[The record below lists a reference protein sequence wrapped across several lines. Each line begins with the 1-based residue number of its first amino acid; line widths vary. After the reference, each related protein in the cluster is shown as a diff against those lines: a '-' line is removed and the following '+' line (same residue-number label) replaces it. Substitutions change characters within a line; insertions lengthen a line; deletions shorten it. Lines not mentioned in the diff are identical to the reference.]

1 MPSEGIAI
9 IGIAAQLP
17 SGTSSTEDLGYSSFW
32 DFLINNGQAYVP
44 LADVEF
50 DPTQC
55 VSGSFLAHISIHTPW
70 YRFES
75 KSGLPEQGAF
85 LKNAAN
91 FDHISFGISARDARV
106 MPYSARRLMEL
117 SLHALADSGID
128 SRGQRIGCFM
138 SGSTGTRERGLNTDG
153 SLAWVP
159 SALANR
165 ISYILDITGPSI
177 QLDTACSSSLTALH
191 VAIGAI
197 ERGDC
202 TAALVGAAQVDREF
216 GRAEGAVVIV
226 LKSLEAA
233 LEDND
238 HVYSVVLGSAINST
252 GSSMPLYVPSGIA
265 QQRCIT
271 EAYRRA
277 ARDPKNADYV
287 ELHATGTSVGDP
299 IETNA
304 AGEIFGKDEV
314 TVVGSV
320 KGNVGHLEVAAFLA
334 SLVKACLILE
344 HGIIPPT
351 VNVSNLSSYI
361 HWGKYRLDVS
371 AGPTTLGCRSPSG
384 RSLISISGS
393 GIGGATGHVVLEAP
407 PPPNTPIVPASSA
420 PASSAP
426 ALCVVGGLSPKAVE
440 QIAQSVFQLLTEDPT
455 SSHEIAVTVTRRA
468 RQLPWR
474 TYFTWPMSPGEEIPS
489 AVLIPAAGP
498 RSLAFIFSGQG
509 PQHLEMGRQLFAEH
523 PVFRKTV
530 LQLDDVYR
538 RLMGTSLIETTGLF
552 VSIPTPR
559 ISLPSLGWPVTI
571 TVSAIAM
578 VQIALFDLLKSVG
591 VVPDLMVGH
600 SAGETAIVYASGAGP
615 KEMAMEIAIAR
626 GEAMSCTEGDCFGM
640 ATLACDAARAADLIA
655 EVLKEHGGVLEV
667 SCINAPESVSVSGTA
682 TQLDNIVAL
691 AQQKGLFAQR
701 IRTLV
706 PGHSSF
712 MDCIKADYLSRM
724 TTIFAHYPGTHA
736 PTIPVF
742 STCRDQILVDSFT
755 PEYFWDNCRNGVQF
769 CGAISSILADSSPIF
784 LEISCHPVLAASV
797 AAQGV
802 PETRI
807 LCPMKRSSHTKSTSR
822 VSNEQL
828 VFANTLGRLSLLA
841 YNALDLSGLYGA
853 STYKPESIQHPLTA
867 RAISAPPPTLMNS
880 VHSECGP
887 LSIPNLK
894 LNQTSHP
901 DLAQHVVYGEPVLP
915 ATGFIDLLLESGANF
930 LWDVEF
936 ISVLSLSAAHP
947 IDVRLEMVDSSWFLK
962 SKSTAQQYREHAR
975 GFSDNSAPLEVPT
988 PSDLQSIWQRLPTLN
1003 FDGFYSSLDPS
1014 MTFGP
1019 KFQRIVKCH
1028 GGPTEVLAEIRGPTS
1043 DELSEG
1049 YALHPIVLDVCLHV
1063 MLHSDIS
1070 KETCNDVTYLPS
1082 KLDHFIFYRREPD
1095 VGNWLSHI
1103 RLRQWMPDSKSFD
1116 VLVTDSSGI
1125 ALCEFHNLTVQKF
1138 SSAAPPTIERRFE
1151 LVFQPFKMIAP
1162 IPTFSPTFPERSDK
1176 YEVNLLFEALDR
1188 LSLEMISKSLEHG
1201 VSVGSDVSRRRY
1213 LEFSENA
1220 LRQHVQKI
1228 TKKSAL
1234 DLETVWPQYFE
1245 VLRRLSAVHTS
1256 VYESSQ
1262 AAVDVLYSDGLMSD
1276 FYSASNHTSL
1286 VCTEATKTFSELLKS
1301 FRAGGKKSLKVL
1313 ELGAGTGRLTRHL
1326 VEELNHHKDIL
1337 VEYTVTDIS
1346 FALVAELATALPYST
1361 IIPKSFDISKPALA
1375 QGLHSE
1381 YYDIIVALHVLHTV
1395 PDVKRCLSSL
1405 QTLLVPGGCLLVVEL
1420 DGSSWTRS
1428 GRIWFDCVFGTFPEW
1443 FSYNDGRTHCTL
1455 APEAWKERLE
1465 ETGFINTQT
1474 SVECGGTGHEFFF
1487 AAQKPTSPHIVSPLS
1502 SQSSIRT
1509 FAYRFGNEMAL
1520 RTYLLTLDTELPE
1533 TLYLLTMQGRDADSA
1548 LGLCS
1553 AIAKELRPWEIRLAI
1568 FESASHFSD
1577 PIPLISQHI
1586 GLFESGDNTVSF
1598 SRDGLAHIPRVALA
1612 SPPPSLGLADGVFHD
1627 PHYVEVEILHW
1638 FAMSASFGSFIGR
1651 IIGSR
1656 HLKFSTGD
1664 IITGL
1669 TESAAA
1675 DILRV
1680 AVGSVITLGQDK
1692 ATSDVAAES
1701 ATVVLSRL
1709 LSSHIPR
1716 VGQVAV
1722 AIDDRKVADIIE
1734 HCARGN
1740 SSIQLLHPTFKDP
1753 HRPYRFDL
1761 LISDSQ
1767 TLSQYPHLRRW
1778 VPRTGKIL
1786 LWDSLLHDV
1795 VNGDPDWIHDTLD
1808 AALPPTLLAIPM
1820 VFTKSGVPNG
1830 SPIQPPKPRASPPF
1844 RHDRTYILLGGI
1856 GGLGIDLAVWL
1867 YQHGARY
1874 LVLTSRRGIASLD
1887 PIHDALT
1894 LAKVE
1899 YLKRQEDL
1907 VLALEP
1913 CDATDKDATR
1923 VLTEGVQA
1931 PIGGCFQMT
1940 LVLSEALFL
1949 NQTEEALHAVQ
1960 DSKIRVF
1967 ETFAAQVDITSLDF
1981 FVSFSSFSG
1990 LFGLM
1995 GESIYSSAC
2004 TALDGALAQYPNAFS
2019 LIAPGIQDAGYVARR
2034 RAKDGVQIAV
2044 SISAEYLWLSLED
2057 GLRRLD
2063 HEPFDRYI
2071 PDVDWNHIDAN
2082 FILPM
2087 ACRHLIVMPSRYP
2100 TADTKTQRKSDREI
2114 LASVLELLEVSQN
2127 DFDANQPLTT
2137 YGLDSISAA
2146 KLSSILHPY
2155 ASISQIQLLGGIS
2168 WAQITAA
2175 SNGGPTSESTGPP
2188 RLGDVPAALEILL
2201 SVLGMTEDDL
2211 SPNIPLSSYGLDS
2224 LGASRLALALKPYVT
2239 VTQMQL
2245 MGQTTWGQL
2254 AGLMAGSGPARAP
2267 RDDALVELCAGLDPP
2282 LILLPG
2288 ADGSIALFFALQ
2300 NHFQGGLWAI
2310 QLADA
2315 IQHTASLAAL
2325 VAFCEQKIREKIP
2338 RGPYRL
2344 AAYSASNILA
2354 VALAKALEATGE
2366 RVVQLTFID
2375 YFPIIW
2381 STEILEALVR
2391 DRHLAEIE
2399 FYQGKNVVDML
2410 RADPLT
2416 RATDIEDYLAA
2427 MRGRPEAS
2435 SNSVSAVKTSK
2446 ALMALIVD
2454 FLQQFYP
2461 LDRPRTCGT
2470 FAEAMVDWMASVRAP
2485 MNVLVAE
2492 YGIVKSF
2499 PGPAWIDLGASQCAG
2514 RKTVQVH
2521 SILGV
2526 GHYGI
2531 LKNKSVS
2538 PILEQWDENQS

>member
-17 SGTSSTEDLGYSSFW
+17 SGISSTEDLGYSSFW
-32 DFLINNGQAYVP
+32 DFLVNGGQACVP

-50 DPTQC
+50 DPTQ
-55 VSGSFLAHISIHTPW
+55 
-70 YRFES
+70 FES
-75 KSGLPEQGAF
+75 KSGFPEQGAF
-85 LKNAAN
+85 LKNAAS

-128 SRGQRIGCFM
+128 SRGQKIGCFM
-138 SGSTGTRERGLNTDG
+138 SGSTGTGGRGLNTDG

-165 ISYILDITGPSI
+165 ISYILDITGPSM

-202 TAALVGAAQVDREF
+202 TAALVGAAQVDRDLSEWKAYVQGGVLSPDGKSKPFDLAADGF
-216 GRAEGAVVIV
+216 GRAEGAIVIV
-226 LKSLEAA
+226 LKSLQAA

-238 HVYSVVLGSAINST
+238 HVYSVIRGSAINST
-252 GSSMPLYVPSGIA
+252 GSSMPLYVPSGFA
-265 QQRCIT
+265 QQQCIA

-277 ARDPKNADYV
+277 SRDPKDVDYV

-304 AGEIFGKDEV
+304 AGEIFGRDEV

-320 KGNVGHLEVAAFLA
+320 KGNIGHLEVAAFLA

-344 HGIIPPT
+344 HGMIPPT

-361 HWGKYRLDVS
+361 HWAKYRLDVP
-371 AGPTTLGCRSPSG
+371 AEPTTLGCRSPTG
-384 RSLISISGS
+384 RSLISISSS

-407 PPPNTPIVPASSA
+407 PPPNTPIVPSR
-420 PASSAP
+420 SAP

-440 QIAQSVFQLLTEDPT
+440 EISQSVCQLLAEDPA
-455 SSHEIAVTVTRRA
+455 SSHEIAVTVARRA

-474 TYFTWPMSPGEEIPS
+474 AYFIWPMSPGEEIPS
-489 AVLIPAAGP
+489 AVLMPAPGP
-498 RSLAFIFSGQG
+498 QSLAFVFSGQG
-509 PQHLEMGRQLFAEH
+509 PQHLKMGCQLFAEY

-538 RLMGTSLIETTGLF
+538 RLMGSSLIETTGLF
-552 VSIPTPR
+552 APIPHPR
-559 ISLPSLGWPVTI
+559 ILLHSSSWPVTI

-578 VQIALFDLLKSVG
+578 IQIAMFDLLKSVG

-626 GEAMSCTEGDCFGM
+626 GEAMSGTEGDSFGM
-640 ATLACDAARAADLIA
+640 ATLACDTACAAKLIA
-655 EVLKEHGGVLEV
+655 EVVKEHGGVLEV

-682 TQLDNIVAL
+682 IQLENIVAL

-724 TTIFAHYPGTHA
+724 RSIFERYPGTHA

-742 STCRDQILVDSFT
+742 STCRDRMLVDSFT

-784 LEISCHPVLAASV
+784 LEISCHSVLAASV
-797 AAQGV
+797 MAQGV

-807 LCPMKRSSHTKSTSR
+807 LCPMRRPSTKKSTSG
-822 VSNEQL
+822 VSDEQL
-828 VFANTLGRLSLLA
+828 VFSSALGRLSLLG

-853 STYKPESIQHPLTA
+853 STYKPESIKHPLAA
-867 RAISAPPPTLMNS
+867 RVISAPPPTLVNT
-880 VHSECGP
+880 VHSDFGP
-887 LSIPNLK
+887 LSLPNLE
-894 LNQTSHP
+894 LSQTSHP

-936 ISVLSLSAAHP
+936 ISVLALSAARS

-962 SKSTAQQYREHAR
+962 SKSTAPHYRENAR
-975 GFSDNSAPLEVPT
+975 GFSDNAAPLKVTAPL
-988 PSDLQSIWQRLPTLN
+988 DFQSIWQRLPPLS
-1003 FDGFYSSLDPS
+1003 FDGFYSSLDPC

-1019 KFQRIVKCH
+1019 KFQRIVRCH
-1028 GGPTEVLAEIRGPTS
+1028 GGPIEVLAEIRGPTF

-1049 YALHPIVLDVCLHV
+1049 YALHPIVLDACLHV

-1070 KETCNDVTYLPS
+1070 KEPCNDITYLPS
-1082 KLDHFIFYRREPD
+1082 KLDHFIFYRRKLD
-1095 VGNWLSHI
+1095 VGNWFSHI
-1103 RLRQWMPDSKSFD
+1103 RLRQWMPDSKSYD

-1125 ALCEFHNLTVQKF
+1125 VLCEFHNLTVRKF

-1151 LVFQPFKMIAP
+1151 LVSQPFKMIAP
-1162 IPTFSPTFPERSDK
+1162 IPTFSPTFPEHPDK
-1176 YEVNLLFEALDR
+1176 YQVNLLFEALDR
-1188 LSLEMISKSLEHG
+1188 LSFEMISKSLERG
-1201 VSVGSDVSRRRY
+1201 VSLGSDVSRRRY
-1213 LEFSENA
+1213 LEFSEYAVRN
-1220 LRQHVQKI
+1220 HVQKI
-1228 TKKSAL
+1228 PEK
-1234 DLETVWPQYFE
+1234 
-1245 VLRRLSAVHTS
+1245 R
-1256 VYESSQ
+1256 
-1262 AAVDVLYSDGLMSD
+1262 
-1276 FYSASNHTSL
+1276 
-1286 VCTEATKTFSELLKS
+1286 
-1301 FRAGGKKSLKVL
+1301 
-1313 ELGAGTGRLTRHL
+1313 TGRLTRNL
-1326 VEELNHHKDIL
+1326 VKELNDHDDVL
-1337 VEYTVTDIS
+1337 VEYTVTDTS

-1361 IIPKSFDISKPALA
+1361 VIPRSYDISKPALD
-1375 QGLHSE
+1375 QGFHSE
-1381 YYDIIVALHVLHTV
+1381 YYDFIVALHVLHTV

-1405 QTLLVPGGCLLVVEL
+1405 QTLLVPGGCLLIVEL
-1420 DGSSWTRS
+1420 DGSSWTSS
-1428 GRIWFDCVFGTFPEW
+1428 GHIWFDCVFGTFPEW
-1443 FSYNDGRTHCTL
+1443 FSYKDGRTHCTL
-1455 APEAWKERLE
+1455 APEAWKDRLE
-1465 ETGFINTQT
+1465 ETGFINIQT
-1474 SVECGGTGHEFFF
+1474 SVERGGTGHEFFF
-1487 AAQKPTSPHIVSPLS
+1487 AAQKPISPLIVLPLS
-1502 SQSSIRT
+1502 SQSLMRT
-1509 FAYRFGNEMAL
+1509 FAYRFGDEMAL
-1520 RTYLLTLDTELPE
+1520 RKYLLTLDTELPE

-1553 AIAKELRPWEIRLAI
+1553 AIAKELRPWAIRLAI

-1586 GLFESGDNTVSF
+1586 GIFESGDNIVSF
-1598 SRDGLAHIPRVALA
+1598 SRGGLAHVPRVVLA
-1612 SPPPSLGLADGVFHD
+1612 NPPPSIGLADGPSHD

-1651 IIGSR
+1651 ITRSQ
-1656 HLKFSTGD
+1656 HLKFSAGD
-1664 IITGL
+1664 LITGL

-1680 AVGSVITLGQDK
+1680 AVGSIVALGQEK

-1709 LSSHIPR
+1709 LSSHLPR
-1716 VGQVAV
+1716 MGQVAM
-1722 AIDDRKVADIIE
+1722 AIDEQKVVVIIE
-1734 HCARGN
+1734 HCARNN
-1740 SSIQLLHPTFKDP
+1740 SSIQLQHPIFKDP
-1753 HRPYRFDL
+1753 HPPYRFDV
-1761 LISDSQ
+1761 LISDSE

-1786 LWDSLLHDV
+1786 LWDSLLRDAV
-1795 VNGDPDWIHDTLD
+1795 SDDPDWIHDTLD
-1808 AALPPTLLAIPM
+1808 ADLRYKSLAMPNVRSHS
-1820 VFTKSGVPNG
+1820 VFTKSGVPT
-1830 SPIQPPKPRASPPF
+1830 SPPIQPPEHRASPPF
-1844 RHDRTYILLGGI
+1844 RHDRSYILLGGI
-1856 GGLGIDLAVWL
+1856 GGLGIDLA
-1867 YQHGARY
+1867 HGARY

-1899 YLKRQEDL
+1899 YLKCQEDL

-1913 CDATDKDATR
+1913 CDAMDKDATR
-1923 VLTEGVQA
+1923 ALIDSIQVLVA
-1931 PIGGCFQMT
+1931 GCFQMT

-1949 NQTEEALHAVQ
+1949 NLTEEALHLVQ
-1960 DSKIRVF
+1960 DSKVKVF
-1967 ETFAAQVDITSLDF
+1967 ETFAAEVDITSLDF
-1981 FVSFSSFSG
+1981 FVSLSSFSG
-1990 LFGLM
+1990 LFGLV

-2004 TALDGALAQYPNAFS
+2004 TALDGALARYPNAFS
-2019 LIAPGIQDAGYVARR
+2019 LIAPGIRDAGYVARR
-2034 RAKDGVQIAV
+2034 REKDGVQIAV

-2057 GLRRLD
+2057 GLRKLD

-2087 ACRHLIVMPSRYP
+2087 ACRHLTVMPSRRS
-2100 TADTKTQRKSDREI
+2100 TVDKTIQRKSDREI
-2114 LASVLELLEVSQN
+2114 LTRVLELLEVSQS
-2127 DFDANQPLTT
+2127 DFDTNQPLTT

-2146 KLSSILHPY
+2146 KLSSIIHPY
-2155 ASISQIQLLGGIS
+2155 ASVSQIQLLGGIS
-2168 WAQITAA
+2168 WAQIMAA
-2175 SNGGPTSESTGPP
+2175 SDHVPTSDSTGPP
-2188 RLGDVPAALEILL
+2188 SLGDMSAALKILL

-2224 LGASRLALALKPYVT
+2224 LGASRLALALKPYIA

-2245 MGQTTWGQL
+2245 MGQMTWGQL
-2254 AGLMAGSGPARAP
+2254 GGLIAADRGGPARVT
-2267 RDDALVELCAGLDPP
+2267 RDDALVELCAGLDHP

-2315 IQHTASLAAL
+2315 IQHAASLTAL
-2325 VAFCEQKIREKIP
+2325 VTFCEQKIREKLP

-2354 VALAKALEATGE
+2354 VALAKALETTGE

-2375 YFPIIW
+2375 YFPLIW
-2381 STEILEALVR
+2381 STEVLEALVR
-2391 DRHLAEIE
+2391 DRYLAEIE
-2399 FYQGKNVVDML
+2399 LHQAKNVVDML
-2410 RADPLT
+2410 RADPFT
-2416 RATDIEDYLAA
+2416 RPADIEDYLAA

-2435 SNSVSAVKTSK
+2435 PNNVLAVKASK

-2454 FLQQFYP
+2454 FLRQLYP
-2461 LDRPRTCGT
+2461 LDGPRTHGAFT
-2470 FAEAMVDWMASVRAP
+2470 EAMVDWMAAVRAP

-2492 YGIVKSF
+2492 HGILKAF
-2499 PGPAWIDLGASQCAG
+2499 PGPAWLDLGASQCAG
-2514 RKTVQVH
+2514 RKAVQVH
-2521 SILGV
+2521 SIPGV

-2531 LKNKSVS
+2531 FKNKSVS
-2538 PILEQWDENQS
+2538 PILEKWDESES